1 MQDKDIQQ
9 KRPRKLSRFLPLLV
23 LLILIVLALGL
34 GSRVNN
40 EKSRL
45 LEEKSNAVVQERP
58 PVNVVVQEMAPA
70 LLRDRLNLPGM
81 VEPWESLNI
90 LAEVR
95 GMVEEVLV
103 EEGDHVKQGDLIARL
118 DTSDY
123 ENTINSTR
131 ASYNLALTNLKRF
144 SGLHEQE
151 IIAQA
156 EYDSI
161 KAEVA
166 SLEAHLAIA
175 EMQLKRC
182 YIRSSISGIVNVLP
196 AQNGLYLAVG
206 DPVATVLD
214 IDRVKVIVGIP
225 ETDVDAV
232 RKIDRFEVMIEAL
245 HEKKISG
252 LKNFLAVAP
261 ESQAQVYRLEL
272 EVGNKSGEILP
283 GMFARVEIIKNE
295 FPEALT
301 IPLYAVISRDNK
313 HFVFLEEG
321 NVAKLQEVSLGILD
335 GWQIQITEGLAPGQR
350 VIVVGQRSVDADQKL
365 NVVKKVTHPAEIT
378 NIWHLLL

>member
-1 MQDKDIQQ
+1 MQDKDMQQ

-45 LEEKSNAVVQERP
+45 LEEKSDAVVQERP

-161 KAEVA
+161 KAEAA
-166 SLEAHLAIA
+166 SLEADLAIA

-378 NIWHLLL
+378 R

>member
-70 LLRDRLNLPGM
+70 LLRDRLNLPGI

-378 NIWHLLL
+378 R

>member
-252 LKNFLAVAP
+252 LKNFLAIAP

-378 NIWHLLL
+378 R

>member
-34 GSRVNN
+34 GSRVKN

-131 ASYNLALTNLKRF
+131 ASYNLALTNLKRL

-161 KAEVA
+161 KAEAA
-166 SLEAHLAIA
+166 SLEADLAIA

-232 RKIDRFEVMIEAL
+232 RKIDRFEVIIEAL

-252 LKNFLAVAP
+252 SKNFLAVAP

-295 FPEALT
+295 FPEALI

-313 HFVFLEEG
+313 HYVFLEEG

-335 GWQIQITEGLAPGQR
+335 GWQIQITGGLAPGQR

-365 NVVKKVTHPAEIT
+365 NVVKKVTHPAGIT
-378 NIWHLLL
+378 R

>member
-103 EEGDHVKQGDLIARL
+103 EEGDHVNQGDLIARL

-252 LKNFLAVAP
+252 SKNFLAVAP

-378 NIWHLLL
+378 R

>member
-131 ASYNLALTNLKRF
+131 ASYNLALTNLKRL

-161 KAEVA
+161 KAEAA
-166 SLEAHLAIA
+166 SLEADLAIA

-252 LKNFLAVAP
+252 SKNFLAVAP

-378 NIWHLLL
+378 R

>member
-131 ASYNLALTNLKRF
+131 ASYNLALTNLKRL

-232 RKIDRFEVMIEAL
+232 RKIDRFEVIIEAL
-245 HEKKISG
+245 NKKKISG
-252 LKNFLAVAP
+252 SKNFLAVAP

-272 EVGNKSGEILP
+272 ELGNKSGEILP

-295 FPEALT
+295 FPEALI

-313 HFVFLEEG
+313 HYVFLEEG

-378 NIWHLLL
+378 R

>member
-1 MQDKDIQQ
+1 MQDKDMQQ

-45 LEEKSNAVVQERP
+45 LEEKSDAVVQERP

-131 ASYNLALTNLKRF
+131 ASYNLALTNLKRL

-161 KAEVA
+161 KAEAA
-166 SLEAHLAIA
+166 SLEADLAIA

-252 LKNFLAVAP
+252 SKNFLAVAP

-378 NIWHLLL
+378 R

>member
-1 MQDKDIQQ
+1 MQQ

-34 GSRVNN
+34 GSRVKN

-103 EEGDHVKQGDLIARL
+103 EEGDHVNQGDLIARL

-131 ASYNLALTNLKRF
+131 AAYNLALANLKRL

-166 SLEAHLAIA
+166 SLEADLAIA

-232 RKIDRFEVMIEAL
+232 RKIDRFEVIIEAL
-245 HEKKISG
+245 HKKKISG
-252 LKNFLAVAP
+252 SKNFLAVAP

-313 HFVFLEEG
+313 HYVFLEEG

-378 NIWHLLL
+378 R

>member
-1 MQDKDIQQ
+1 MQDKDMQQ

-45 LEEKSNAVVQERP
+45 LEEKSDAVVQERP

-232 RKIDRFEVMIEAL
+232 RKIDRFEVIIEAL
-245 HEKKISG
+245 NKKKISG
-252 LKNFLAVAP
+252 SKNFLAVAP

-378 NIWHLLL
+378 R